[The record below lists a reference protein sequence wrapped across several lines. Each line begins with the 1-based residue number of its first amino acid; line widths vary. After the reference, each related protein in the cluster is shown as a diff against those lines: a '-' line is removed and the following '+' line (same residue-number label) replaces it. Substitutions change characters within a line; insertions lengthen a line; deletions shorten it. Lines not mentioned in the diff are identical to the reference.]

1 MMVAVL
7 PVPCRH
13 EQVALVCKRLLALTR
28 SPELLESC
36 CIDISGSHT
45 SVLPRLRAALAFLCS
60 HGKHIQRLDLNAEPA
75 SDPAYPAH
83 AASELEA
90 LVASCLAVV
99 GAAGGQL
106 SALSVGEET
115 PLVSTAWLPPLA
127 ALAELELGGE
137 GRTLQLPDGFS
148 KLSCLTDAN
157 LYGDPLHLPA
167 DGLPPSLTRLVLHGT
182 STAQLS
188 GAQVRFT

>member
-1 MMVAVL
+1 MLCFPAL
-7 PVPCRH
+7 PCRH
-13 EQVALVCKRLLALTR
+13 KQVALVCKRLLALTR

-36 CIDISGSHT
+36 CIDVSGSHT
-45 SVLPRLRAALAFLCS
+45 SALPRLRAALAFLCS
-60 HGKHIQRLDLNAEPA
+60 HGLCIQRLDLNAEPA
-75 SDPAYPAH
+75 SGPACPAD
-83 AASELEA
+83 ATSELEA

-106 SALSVGEET
+106 SALSVRAET
-115 PLVSTAWLPPLA
+115 PLASIAWLPPLV
-127 ALAELELGGE
+127 ALAELQLGCE
-137 GRTLQLPDGFS
+137 GRALQLPDGFS

-157 LYGDPLHLPA
+157 LCGSPLHLLA
-167 DGLPPSLTRLVLHGT
+167 DGLPPSLTHLALQGT